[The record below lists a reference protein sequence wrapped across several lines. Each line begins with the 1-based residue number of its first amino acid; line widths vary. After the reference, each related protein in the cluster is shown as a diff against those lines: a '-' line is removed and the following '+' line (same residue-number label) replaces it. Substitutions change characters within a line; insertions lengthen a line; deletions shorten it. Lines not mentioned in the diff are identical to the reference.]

1 MSVSGLCGIC
11 QAAESEAQC
20 TRCGAM
26 VCDDHHDERRGV
38 CAECSGEFPGSGPG
52 IEDRTDD
59 PDVDHYEF

>member
-11 QAAESEAQC
+11 QAAEAEAQC

-26 VCDDHHDERRGV
+26 VCDDHRDERRGV
-38 CAECSGEFPGSGPG
+38 CAECSAEFPGSSSDTGT
-52 IEDRTDD
+52 EDH